1 LRYAVVLAGGSGT
14 RLWPMSRTELPK
26 QLMPFIEGK
35 SLLKLAFER
44 LEGLVEPPRRIE
56 GVDPALVSSRFRISQ
71 YSWFLSKTASSASP
85 SPSMTGFTP
94 PPYMSTTMGGHP
106 LRNLWA
112 RVAPSTMIGI

>member
-44 LEGLVEPPRRIE
+44 LEGLVEPQRRIVCAGKRHRHLILHE
-56 GVDPALVSSRFRISQ
+56 LKDLHGSQ
-71 YSWFLSKTASSASP
+71 FLGEPQGRDTLDA
-85 SPSMTGFTP
+85 
-94 PPYMSTTMGGHP
+94 
-106 LRNLWA
+106 
-112 RVAPSTMIGI
+112 IGLSCAVIAKMDRRQRLPW